1 MRGLS
6 KVKKQGAILVAV
18 AAISVA
24 TSACFPNITP
34 GVGPADPLK
43 NAVFQAMNADRAAAG
58 MAPLHYSPK
67 LDNLAGT
74 WAWTMATGRGFA
86 HQNLSGVLSHPDYAG
101 WYTLG
106 ENILV
111 GPGNMNAHQM
121 EAAWMGSAPH
131 RANILNPSFNA
142 VGVGL
147 FHGPDGRLWAC
158 VDFGGV

>member
-86 HQNLSGVLSHPDYAG
+86 HQNLSGCSPTPTTPAG
-101 WYTLG
+101 TRSARTSSS
-106 ENILV
+106 
-111 GPGNMNAHQM
+111 GPGT
-121 EAAWMGSAPH
+121 
-131 RANILNPSFNA
+131 
-142 VGVGL
+142 
-147 FHGPDGRLWAC
+147 
-158 VDFGGV
+158 